1 VEYTVFSFEARS
13 CSLKRVI
20 TSLFSMCS
28 STSRQRVM
36 SNVLFLNG
44 RCLAS
49 KITRLS

>member
-1 VEYTVFSFEARS
+1 MENTVFSFAALS

-20 TSLFSMCS
+20 KSLFSRCS
-28 STSRQRVM
+28 STSKQRVM

>member
-1 VEYTVFSFEARS
+1 MEYTVFSFVVLS
-13 CSLKRVI
+13 CSKKRVI
-20 TSLFSMCS
+20 TSLFSRCS

-36 SNVLFLNG
+36 SNTLFLNG